1 MSKKPYQSP
10 GMEIW
15 LTEPIHLLTV
25 SHLEPE
31 DVPEEVINMDYEG
44 DGTDESDP
52 GEIGEGSTFDS
63 F

>member
-15 LTEPIHLLTV
+15 LTKPIHLLTV
-25 SHLEPE
+25 SHLEPPE
-31 DVPEEVINMDYEG
+31 DVTEEIIDMDFEG
-44 DGTDESDP
+44 DGTDED
-52 GEIGEGSTFDS
+52 GEGSTFDT

>member
-25 SHLEPE
+25 SQ
-31 DVPEEVINMDYEG
+31 PEEERNMDYNGSGEDNE
-44 DGTDESDP
+44 DGEW
-52 GEIGEGSTFDS
+52 STGDS

>member
-15 LTEPIHLLTV
+15 LTKPIHLLTV

-31 DVPEEVINMDYEG
+31 DVTEEIIDMDYEG
-44 DGTDESDP
+44 DGTDED
-52 GEIGEGSTFDS
+52 GEGSTFDT

>member
-25 SHLEPE
+25 SHQEP
-31 DVPEEVINMDYEG
+31 PEEIYMDYEG
-44 DGTDESDP
+44 DGEDDSDP

-63 F
+63 FSGI